1 MKKAK
6 LVLLSALM
14 LVYMATIAISP
25 GEPIV
30 QATMAIYPPTIAPGN
45 DGYIQLIFK
54 NIGTATATRIKIT
67 SVTTDA
73 PIKYENWVA
82 ELGSLNP
89 GDSSTTILKF
99 SALEDASPGL
109 YSITFTI
116 DYCQDS
122 ICKTIYPTGIVN
134 VQSPPTIE
142 IASIKPKTL
151 KLGEMT
157 NMSFTILNRG
167 NTITNAIFTWV
178 SPDGALLPIGASNR
192 VIIPSIKANSYYEV
206 RSEVVVSSSIVPG
219 IHPINMYIQYIDKS
233 GINQTVTSVAGI
245 EISGETDFDVI
256 LQEYTAGSATLAI
269 INTGSTSAYSTVVR
283 IPQQEYFRVV
293 GTSSS
298 VIGNLNAGDYT
309 LVSFQIMPLR
319 ANVTQKLLVEIS
331 YTDLLGVR
339 RNVQKEVLITPVNV
353 TGVMM
358 RRREITGIQPTLFSQ
373 SLTYIIIGIVGI
385 ACIIAV
391 LKLRKIIKKK

>member
-1 MKKAK
+1 MKKVK
-6 LVLLSALM
+6 LALLSALM

-30 QATMAIYPPTIAPGN
+30 QATIVVYPPVIAPGN

-54 NIGTATATRIKIT
+54 NMGTAIATRIKIT

-73 PIKYENWVA
+73 PINYKGWVA

-99 SALEDASPGL
+99 SVLEDAPPGL

-122 ICKTIYPTGIVN
+122 ICKTIYPIGIVN
-134 VQSPPTIE
+134 IQSLPAIE
-142 IASIKPKTL
+142 VTSVRPKTL

-167 NTITNAIFTWV
+167 NTITNVVFTWV

-206 RSEVVVSSSIVPG
+206 RSEVVVSSSITPG
-219 IHPINMYIQYIDKS
+219 IHPINMHIQYIDKS
-233 GINQTVTSVAGI
+233 GVNQTVTSVAGI
-245 EISGETDFDVI
+245 EISAETDFDI
-256 LQEYTAGSATLAI
+256 IFQDYTAGVLSLVVANI
-269 INTGSTSAYSTVVR
+269 GSTPAYSTVVR
-283 IPQQEYFRVV
+283 IPQQNNFKVV
-293 GTSSS
+293 GTSSTL
-298 VIGNLNAGDYT
+298 IGNLNVGDYT
-309 LVSFQIMPLR
+309 QVNFNLMPSKTD
-319 ANVTQKLLVEIS
+319 VTNKLLVEIS
-331 YTDLLGVR
+331 YTDILGSR
-339 RNVQKEVLITPVNV
+339 RTIQKEILITSINTTGINIWKKEAV
-353 TGVMM
+353 TTSTIFTQSMMYIIVGVIG
-358 RRREITGIQPTLFSQ
+358 ITGI
-373 SLTYIIIGIVGI
+373 IVG
-385 ACIIAV
+385 
-391 LKLRKIIKKK
+391 LKLTKVKKKK

>member
-1 MKKAK
+1 MKKVK
-6 LVLLSALM
+6 LALLSALM

-30 QATMAIYPPTIAPGN
+30 QATIVVYPPVIAPGN

-54 NIGTATATRIKIT
+54 NMGTAIATRIKIT

-73 PIKYENWVA
+73 PINYKGWVA

-99 SALEDASPGL
+99 SVLEDASPGL

-134 VQSPPTIE
+134 VQSLPAIE
-142 IASIKPKTL
+142 VTSVRPKTL

-167 NTITNAIFTWV
+167 NTITNVVFTWV

-206 RSEVVVSSSIVPG
+206 RSEVVVSSSITPG

-233 GINQTVTSVAGI
+233 GVNQTVTSVAGI
-245 EISGETDFDVI
+245 EISAETDFDI
-256 LQEYTAGSATLAI
+256 IFQDYTAGVLSLVVANI
-269 INTGSTSAYSTVVR
+269 GSTPAYSTVVR
-283 IPQQEYFRVV
+283 IPQQNNFKVV
-293 GTSSS
+293 GTSSTL
-298 VIGNLNAGDYT
+298 IGNLNAGDYT
-309 LVSFQIMPLR
+309 QVSFNLIPSKTD
-319 ANVTQKLLVEIS
+319 VTNKLLVEIS
-331 YTDLLGVR
+331 YTDILGSR
-339 RNVQKEVLITPVNV
+339 RTIQKEILITPINTTGINIWKKEAV
-353 TGVMM
+353 TTSTIFTQSMMYIIVGVIG
-358 RRREITGIQPTLFSQ
+358 ITGI
-373 SLTYIIIGIVGI
+373 IVG
-385 ACIIAV
+385 
-391 LKLRKIIKKK
+391 LKLTKVKKKK